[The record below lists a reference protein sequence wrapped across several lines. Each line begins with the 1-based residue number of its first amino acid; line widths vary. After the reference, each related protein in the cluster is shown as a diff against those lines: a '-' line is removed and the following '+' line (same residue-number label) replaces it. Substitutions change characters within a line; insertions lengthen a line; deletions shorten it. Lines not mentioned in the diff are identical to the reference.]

1 MTNTQTSPQTQNGM
15 LVSNLHVDKLITHYK
30 KERWVKNSEKI
41 GKADSLSTWYGL
53 EELQS
58 FLDLARENQADG
70 IKMYFGVYPADFEKV
85 PEFQG
90 RQTVVLVATRK
101 NHTENGITNKDVY
114 LLKDGKAEILA
125 FNAGQLCP
133 PWCGGNIGT
142 AFDFLQGIEM
152 EKIGITLVDGGNE
165 IIVI

>member
-1 MTNTQTSPQTQNGM
+1 MTNTQTSPQTLNGT
-15 LVSNLHVDKLITHYK
+15 LVGSVHVDQLITHYK
-30 KERWVKNSEKI
+30 KERWVQNSQKI

-53 EELQS
+53 AELQS
-58 FLDLARENQADG
+58 FLELARDNQADG

-101 NHTENGITNKDVY
+101 NHTETGITNKDVY
-114 LLKDGKAEILA
+114 LLTDGKAEILA

-142 AFDFLQGIEM
+142 PNDFLCGIEI
-152 EKIGITLVDGGNE
+152 EKIGIALVDGGNG